1 MMKFLLS
8 KHSRSIFI
16 FALLSLFMCMAA
28 GKASAAGLN
37 PVVKIDNTSYTSS
50 GTEVTLKLWMF
61 NWKYAAFSPKQYNA
75 RFTGDVYLY
84 IDDKE
89 VANLNEMWLL
99 ISGSSYTFFKDE
111 PGIVGKSSG
120 INLDGTNVGTA
131 QLQDFKSGQT
141 YPYNS
146 NTTDKSWSTVDL
158 KLSFNKSFS
167 YYGHKITVKGKWQ
180 DQSSGTLVAKD
191 VALDNDINGFVRPV
205 NLSAQP
211 SGDNMVFSWKQQGY
225 NNNASTLG
233 KWIVYKRE
241 GDNNVKLGEV
251 VANEHSLSIEK
262 KQYSCSNGYIMTFL
276 PNVCEVEE
284 TVCGLTTTI
293 AATGHQLKDDICQ
306 MCGHSF
312 FRYHTSDG
320 NKVDISRRD
329 FGANVVSHEVVDG
342 ECVIEFDAP
351 ITKIPQ
357 YAFKTTK
364 LVGEL
369 RIPNTVTSIQDYA
382 FNLCTGLTG
391 NLVIPNSVTEIG
403 NNAFYKCTGFNGTLT
418 LSSNLKTIGDNAFY
432 ECSGFTG
439 SLTLPNS
446 VTTIGRSAFIFCN
459 SFTNLEL
466 PKALSAIP
474 YQAFRNCSGLSG
486 NLVIPD
492 GVTEIGEYAFYG
504 CPGFKGTLK
513 LSSNLKTIGKYAFYS
528 CSGFTKIEFPETMS
542 LNVIP
547 EWTFWG
553 CTSLSGNLV
562 IPNSVTKIGDNA
574 FYNCKGF
581 NGTLTLSNNLKVIG
595 ENAFEQ
601 CSGFTGALT
610 LPNSLTTIESMTFMG
625 CSGFTG
631 NLTIPNSV
639 TTIGSYAFNN
649 CSGFTGDLII
659 PNSVTKIGNE
669 AFSDCSGFTGN
680 LTISNSVTTIG
691 NYTFFRCSGFTGD
704 LIIPNSVTTI
714 GIEAFSYCSE
724 FKGNLTIPNSVT
736 TIEERAFLGCSG
748 FTGNLTIPN
757 SVTTIGPSAFFGCS
771 GFKGNLTISNSV
783 TTIGKQAFYECY
795 GFTGDLTIPNSVT
808 TIENSTF
815 ENCFGFKGKLTI
827 PNSVTTI
834 GNSAF
839 GGCFGFTGKLTIP
852 NSVTTIGYSAF
863 RGCSGFTGDL
873 IIPNSVTTIGNL
885 AFSGCSRFTG
895 DLSLPK
901 SLEIVGS
908 LSFTNCKKIK
918 TIKFQSLPKV
928 LDGSLDNYSNYKA
941 IFSLSDDSYISPE
954 ATGTVDAISYT
965 RQMSNDWGT
974 LVLPYPLTL
983 TGDEPYRLYAI
994 STVSEDELV
1003 LKQLEGVVDAGTPCV
1018 VHRNNKESELSF
1030 KANNAD
1036 IKKVMYVLSVGDNMT
1051 FNGTYWT
1058 KEVTNGYV
1066 IAKDC
1071 FWNVEEL
1078 KNSSSV
1084 KGVKVNPFR
1093 AWLDG
1098 TSANAPAQ
1106 LSMRIDG
1113 STTGINAIDAIND
1126 AEAEYYDLSGKRLDE
1141 PQRGV
1146 NIVRM
1151 KSGKTKKIIIK

>member
-16 FALLSLFMCMAA
+16 FALLSLFLCMAA
-28 GKASAAGLN
+28 GKASAAERN

-50 GTEVTLKLWMF
+50 GTEVTLRLWMF
-61 NWKYAAFSPKQYNA
+61 NDYNKTTNYSA
-75 RFTGDVYLY
+75 RFTREVNLY
-84 IDDKE
+84 IDDQVVIK
-89 VANLNEMWLL
+89 LNTIWSA
-99 ISGSSYTFFKDE
+99 IADATRAT
-111 PGIVGKSSG
+111 
-120 INLDGTNVGTA
+120 INTIPTDNPVDINIDGTNVGTA
-131 QLQDFKSGQT
+131 LFNNLQYGQT
-141 YPYNS
+141 CPDYS
-146 NTTDKSWSTVDL
+146 DTKEKSWSTVDL

-180 DQSSGTLVAKD
+180 DKSKGYLVAKD
-191 VALDNDINGFVRPV
+191 VALDNTINGFVRPI

-211 SGDNMVFSWKQQGY
+211 SGDNMVFSWEQEGY
-225 NNNASTLG
+225 NPSASTDG

-241 GDNNVKLGEV
+241 GDNNVKVGEV
-251 VANEHSLSIEK
+251 AANEHSLSIEK

-276 PNVCEVEE
+276 PNVCEGEE

-306 MCGHSF
+306 ICGHSF

-320 NKVDISRRD
+320 NIVDISGKD

-342 ECVIEFDAP
+342 ECLIEFDAP
-351 ITKIPQ
+351 ITQIPRA
-357 YAFKTTK
+357 AFQKK
-364 LVGEL
+364 ELVGKL

-382 FNLCTGLTG
+382 FYCCTG
-391 NLVIPNSVTEIG
+391 
-403 NNAFYKCTGFNGTLT
+403 
-418 LSSNLKTIGDNAFY
+418 
-432 ECSGFTG
+432 
-439 SLTLPNS
+439 
-446 VTTIGRSAFIFCN
+446 
-459 SFTNLEL
+459 
-466 PKALSAIP
+466 
-474 YQAFRNCSGLSG
+474 
-486 NLVIPD
+486 
-492 GVTEIGEYAFYG
+492 
-504 CPGFKGTLK
+504 
-513 LSSNLKTIGKYAFYS
+513 
-528 CSGFTKIEFPETMS
+528 
-542 LNVIP
+542 
-547 EWTFWG
+547 
-553 CTSLSGNLV
+553 LSGNLV

-610 LPNSLTTIESMTFMG
+610 LPNSLTTIESMTFSD

-680 LTISNSVTTIG
+680 LTIPNSITIIG

-714 GIEAFSYCSE
+714 GIEAFSYCYG
-724 FKGNLTIPNSVT
+724 FTGKLTIPNSVT

-748 FTGNLTIPN
+748 FTGNLTI
-757 SVTTIGPSAFFGCS
+757 
-771 GFKGNLTISNSV
+771 SNSV
-783 TTIGKQAFYECY
+783 TTIGKQAFYQCY

-815 ENCFGFKGKLTI
+815 ENCFGFK
-827 PNSVTTI
+827 
-834 GNSAF
+834 
-839 GGCFGFTGKLTIP
+839 GKLTIP

-928 LDGSLDNYSNYKA
+928 LDGSLDNYRNYKA

-954 ATGTVDAISYT
+954 ATGTVNAISYT
-965 RQMSNDWGT
+965 RKMSSDWGT
-974 LVLPYPLTL
+974 LILPYPLKL
-983 TGDEPYRLYAI
+983 TGSEPYRLYNI
-994 STVSEDELV
+994 ETVSDDELV
-1003 LKQLEGVVDAGTPCV
+1003 LKQLEGVVAAGTPCV
-1018 VHRNNKESELSF
+1018 VKRNGSEAELRF
-1030 KANNAD
+1030 EANNAA
-1036 IKKVMYVLSVGDNMT
+1036 IKTVINGSPVGDMT
-1051 FNGTYWT
+1051 FSGTYWT

-1071 FWNVEEL
+1071 FWNVAEL
-1078 KNSSSV
+1078 MKNKPEAV
-1084 KGVKVNPFR
+1084 KGAKVSPFR

-1113 STTGINAIDAIND
+1113 STTGIDAIDAIND

-1141 PQRGV
+1141 LQKGV